1 LAKRELWK
9 LKQDQLKLKRENK
22 VEETNKPYEVVSFKS
37 ENKMSLKERIRKERK
52 DLDSATREK
61 SQLKSRVKR
70 RK

>member
-1 LAKRELWK
+1 
-9 LKQDQLKLKRENK
+9 
-22 VEETNKPYEVVSFKS
+22 
-37 ENKMSLKERIRKERK
+37 MSLKERIRKERK

>member
-22 VEETNKPYEVVSFKS
+22 VEETDKPYEVVSFKS